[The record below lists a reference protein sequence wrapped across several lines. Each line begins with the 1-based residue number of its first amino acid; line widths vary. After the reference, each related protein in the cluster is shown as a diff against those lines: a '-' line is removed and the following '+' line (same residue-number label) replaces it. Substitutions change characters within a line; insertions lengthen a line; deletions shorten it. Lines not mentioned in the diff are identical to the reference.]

1 MRRRPSLRG
10 PGAVACLVAGLLAS
24 GCSGSAPGTADLDAP
39 AVSGADRRTCAAL
52 VDALPDRVADQP
64 ARDVEGTGYAAAW
77 GDPAIELRCGV
88 PRPAGFE
95 DFAQCQNANGVDWYI
110 PTSQLDGEPTDITM
124 TVVGRATYV
133 EVRLPER
140 YWPPVTAMVDL
151 GGAVKRTDRK
161 VRPCL

>member
-1 MRRRPSLRG
+1 MLLTGGCGGSSPG
-10 PGAVACLVAGLLAS
+10 PARV
-24 GCSGSAPGTADLDAP
+24 DAP

-52 VDALPDRVADQP
+52 ADALPDRVADQP
-64 ARDVEGTGYAAAW
+64 ARRVEGTGYAAAW

-88 PRPAGFE
+88 PRPAGFG

-124 TVVGRATYV
+124 TAVGRATYV
-133 EVRLPER
+133 EVRLPEA
-140 YWPPVTAMVDL
+140 YWPPVNAMVDL
-151 GGAVKRTDRK
+151 ARAVKRTDRE